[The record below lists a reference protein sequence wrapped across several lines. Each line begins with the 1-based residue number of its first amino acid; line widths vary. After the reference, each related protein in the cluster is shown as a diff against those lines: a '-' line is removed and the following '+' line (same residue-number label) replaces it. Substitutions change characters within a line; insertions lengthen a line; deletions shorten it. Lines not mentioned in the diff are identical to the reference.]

1 MKKIISLIIILSITL
16 TALCGCGNNN
26 NNANMENNNHTESGG
41 STDSSGTEGNSSDN
55 SNEANEPIDIHKFKE
70 VKASPYT
77 NNINIYRQEVLSRI
91 QSLNPNDSFITNEE
105 WKVISESK
113 TINETKVKHFTSFV
127 TMNSL
132 YEQTHKYYYPVIFRD
147 GALLVLWYT
156 NESGQLFFKE
166 LYGDGVIKEKN
177 GGNVHYVAAEM
188 IISNKHDQAITY
200 SQETGKIEILQ
211 FGKVIN
217 SFDQIPQNSVYCGYS
232 KLEGYIFRKGS
243 DVYSLKFTNN
253 VPSLT
258 CIAHFVKYV
267 ISADY
272 CYDSEYWSQPI
283 FQMLDDK
290 IKVYVR
296 LVNNLDYDDTMFLLP
311 LKDEGG
317 YNK

>member
-16 TALCGCGNNN
+16 TVLCGCGNINN
-26 NNANMENNNHTESGG
+26 NNNNDNNNYSESSG
-41 STDSSGTEGNSSDN
+41 STDSSSAEGNSSDN
-55 SNEANEPIDIHKFKE
+55 SSEANELIDIYKFKE

-77 NNINIYRQEVLSRI
+77 DNINIYRQEVLSRI

-147 GALLVLWYT
+147 GELLVLWYT

-177 GGNVHYVAAEM
+177 GGNVHYVAADM
-188 IISNKHDQAITY
+188 IISNKHDQAINY
-200 SQETGKIEILQ
+200 SQKTGKIEILQ

-232 KLEGYIFRKGS
+232 KLEGYIFRNIS
-243 DVYSLKFTNN
+243 DVYRLKFTND

-258 CIAHFVKYV
+258 CIAHDVKYV

-283 FQMLDDK
+283 FQMLDGR
-290 IKVYVR
+290 ISVYVN
-296 LVNNLDYDDTMFLLP
+296 LGNENNDRNILRTPQY
-311 LKDEGG
+311 EGG
-317 YNK
+317 YSK

>member
-16 TALCGCGNNN
+16 TVLCGCGNINN
-26 NNANMENNNHTESGG
+26 NNNNDNNNYSESSG
-41 STDSSGTEGNSSDN
+41 STDSSSAEGNSSDN
-55 SNEANEPIDIHKFKE
+55 SSEANELIDIYKFKE

-105 WKVISESK
+105 WKVISEAK

-147 GALLVLWYT
+147 GELLVLWYT

-177 GGNVHYVAAEM
+177 GGNVHYVAADM
-188 IISNKHDQAITY
+188 IISNKHDQAINY
-200 SQETGKIEILQ
+200 SQKTGKIEILQ

-243 DVYSLKFTNN
+243 DVYSLKFTND
-253 VPSLT
+253 VPALT

-267 ISADY
+267 IDCDY
-272 CYDSEYWSQPI
+272 SYSSDYWSQPL
-283 FQMLDDK
+283 FQMLDDDLR
-290 IKVYVR
+290 VYVR

>member
-1 MKKIISLIIILSITL
+1 MKKIISLIIILSIIL

-26 NNANMENNNHTESGG
+26 NNNSNMENNNHTESGG
-41 STDSSGTEGNSSDN
+41 SADGSNAEGNNSDN

-105 WKVISESK
+105 WKVITESK
-113 TINETKVKHFTSFV
+113 TINEKKVKHFTSFV

-166 LYGDGVIKEKN
+166 LYGDGVIKENN

-258 CIAHFVKYV
+258 CIAHNVKYV
-267 ISADY
+267 IDCDY
-272 CYDSEYWSQPI
+272 SYSSDYWSQPL
-283 FQMLDDK
+283 FQMLNNT
-290 IKVYVR
+290 INVYIR
-296 LVNNLDYDDTMFLLP
+296 WGSREPDNIMFLLP
-311 LKDEGG
+311 LQDEGG